1 MMRKLMII
9 VLSISTWAIFNWQ
22 PAVSAN
28 TTDSQA
34 TVQFYGANKGSSS
47 TTNDDKIQV
56 KDDGETSSKQATTSV
71 TKRTTRPKTATS
83 TVTPPTGIRGWLPQ
97 TGEQLGIW
105 LVILGV
111 LLLLGLGTIY
121 KKRKRGTNL

>member
-1 MMRKLMII
+1 MVI
-9 VLSISTWAIFNWQ
+9 VLSISTLAILSWQ

-47 TTNDDKIQV
+47 TTTDDKIQV
-56 KDDGETSSKQATTSV
+56 EDDGDASTKTPNKAITKQATV
-71 TKRTTRPKTATS
+71 AKKTKTTKVTATQ
-83 TVTPPTGIRGWLPQ
+83 PTGIHGWLPQ

-105 LVILGV
+105 LIILGV